1 MVPPPLGEGEGG
13 DELDHYLL
21 VELMFAII
29 ASYLFTSLVIA
40 LKSTLSPS
48 NFTLAMTSF
57 VALVWTVK
65 YRVIAFIS
73 PALVRLFGTGG
84 QGHLH
89 LLSLWFVDPR
99 DLTPAQLAFRVFA
112 GSYSSVLAAIYF
124 TPLVVVVYVYGWYL
138 NEVVWGESI
147 KPKTSAANTTP
158 PEDEAYSPHVPADST
173 LKVDENRFLLTA
185 FDLNAFQVLCVL
197 GKGVTSSV
205 VLAKVNRSYNS
216 PLPSLSSSQTGSLW
230 LPSPLDHSTMPIVST
245 TVAPASPLPPP
256 PLPPPADPRPRLSS
270 LLPLPS
276 CSAISLHDEVLRDME
291 RGEEG
296 KLSSFRTRFGSRS
309 QLRVA
314 SEETIKS
321 KLLKNSV
328 SMTKLSAIA
337 SSGFGSMSAGGD
349 ALADDWRPNVQWINE
364 EQRQESGMDQ
374 VFAIAPG
381 LDPSQ
386 SFRGA
391 YFPSATSVTS
401 ENNDDS
407 YADGNAT
414 EVDDED
420 DNQDDDGE
428 AKGDE
433 GYENGRLLIS
443 NLEEMPD
450 LVAIKIMHKEDIER
464 MGMKKTVENERQAL
478 AICGSPFVCNLY
490 GAFQDTKWAY
500 LLLEPVPAG
509 DLAGLLDQRQVM
521 YEDEAM
527 FYIASLLLALE
538 HLHQRGICCLDVK
551 PENILLDQYG
561 YCKLC
566 DLGIAKFL
574 PIHVTAPPRD
584 ESRRRHWEFIGTPEY
599 MSPEVVCRDAIV
611 PGMVGVCGPDLWAT
625 GILMYELLGGETP
638 FTADTNQEVVAKIQ
652 RYVASEK
659 LARNKTLSTYERWTS
674 RVRSMSGDSDRLSA
688 LSGAKTRPVGGG
700 GEEEDWEAQFEALV
714 DTTPEL
720 AKVFY
725 PVRHISAPAKL
736 LVHKLLIP
744 NPRKRLGCSHGG
756 LGAAA
761 VMRQEWFTNHGF
773 DFDALRRREIK
784 APFVPN
790 PFTISPPFRGED
802 IEMDITR
809 ERPLALATLQGCQGF
824 LRAHAQ
830 PQPPPS
836 QFDSWKGFGQIP
848 YPAPPLNTKSKDFIQ
863 NVHHVQRL
871 FRDNES

>member
-1 MVPPPLGEGEGG
+1 MVASPIGEGD
-13 DELDHYLL
+13 DELDQYLL

-29 ASYLFTSLVIA
+29 ASYLFTSLVIT

-65 YRVIAFIS
+65 YRVIAIIS

-138 NEVVWGESI
+138 NEVVWGGNI
-147 KPKTSAANTTP
+147 KPKTTTTTTVE
-158 PEDEAYSPHVPADST
+158 EDISVPHAPT
-173 LKVDENRFLLTA
+173 TTTTMEINENRFLLTA

-230 LPSPLDHSTMPIVST
+230 LPSPMDHSTMPIVST
-245 TVAPASPLPPP
+245 TTTTTASTPLSPVIIDP
-256 PLPPPADPRPRLSS
+256 PRPRISS

-276 CSAISLHDEVLRDME
+276 SSAISLHDEVLRDME
-291 RGEEG
+291 RGEEF
-296 KLSSFRTRFGSRS
+296 KSTFRSRFGSRS

-321 KLLKNSV
+321 KLLKNSI

-337 SSGFGSMSAGGD
+337 SSGFGSISAGGET
-349 ALADDWRPNVQWINE
+349 LADWLPNVQWINE
-364 EQRQESGMDQ
+364 EQRQESGMDK

-381 LDPSQ
+381 LDPNQ
-386 SFRGA
+386 IYRGA

-401 ENNDDS
+401 ENNDS
-407 YADGNAT
+407 YEYDNVT
-414 EVDDED
+414 EVDEESEEYEKDSR
-420 DNQDDDGE
+420 
-428 AKGDE
+428 GDLQH
-433 GYENGRLLIS
+433 ENGRLLIS

-574 PIHVTAPPRD
+574 PIHATGPS
-584 ESRRRHWEFIGTPEY
+584 EERRRHWEFIGTPEY
-599 MSPEVVCRDAIV
+599 MSPEVVCRDAII

-659 LARNKTLSTYERWTS
+659 MARSKTMSTYERWTS
-674 RVRSMSGDSDRLSA
+674 RVRSLSSDSDRHSTI
-688 LSGAKTRPVGGG
+688 SGHAARAAKADAKPVG
-700 GEEEDWEAQFEALV
+700 EEDWEAQFEALV

-720 AKVFY
+720 AKVFH

-761 VMRQEWFTNHGF
+761 VMRQGWFVNHDF

-790 PFTISPPFRGED
+790 PLTISPPFRGED

-809 ERPLALATLQGCQGF
+809 EKPLALATLQGCQGF

-830 PQPPPS
+830 PQPPLN
-836 QFDSWKGFGQIP
+836 QFDSWKGFGHIP
-848 YPAPPLNTKSKDFIQ
+848 YPTPPLDTKSKNFIQ

-871 FRDNES
+871 YRDNDS